1 VKISGTTSANTT
13 RNNVGATATQYETGL
28 TTSPGRH
35 EGYYVSKVNQTV
47 RIPSGEQ
54 FEFLA
59 EELINVEYSHK
70 VCLSSRVT
78 PGSVDSQLE

>member
-1 VKISGTTSANTT
+1 
-13 RNNVGATATQYETGL
+13 VGAPATQNETKL
-28 TTSPGRH
+28 NSSPGRH
-35 EGYYVSKVNQTV
+35 EGYYVSKTNQTV

-70 VCLSSRVT
+70 VCLISRHAWAPPT
-78 PGSVDSQLE
+78 HS

>member
-1 VKISGTTSANTT
+1 M
-13 RNNVGATATQYETGL
+13 GATVTLCETRL
-28 TTSPGRH
+28 TSFPGRH

-70 VCLSSRVT
+70 VCPPFCLSRLAPSIHR
-78 PGSVDSQLE
+78 